1 MKYNQDLIIES
12 LLSAMFVLQEI
23 HQDHKIEA
31 QALADQMGENAPD
44 WLLLIAG
51 ANLEDPEAVAKEAAK
66 WFVVWWLEENDPG
79 LLKEVNHEK

>member
-1 MKYNQDLIIES
+1 MKYNQDAIVEG
-12 LLSAMFVLQEI
+12 LLSAMFVLGEI
-23 HQDHKIEA
+23 DLVNTIEA
-31 QALADQMGENAPD
+31 DCLADQMGENAPD